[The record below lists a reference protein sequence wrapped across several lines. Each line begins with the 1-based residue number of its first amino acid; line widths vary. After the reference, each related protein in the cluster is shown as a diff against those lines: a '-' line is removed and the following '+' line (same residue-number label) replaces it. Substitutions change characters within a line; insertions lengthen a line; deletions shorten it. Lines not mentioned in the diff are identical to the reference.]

1 MSEVDSLRRFLFE
14 EVPLRGHW
22 VRLQDSWAAAREHQA
37 HPLAVRSL
45 LGQTLAAAS
54 LLAATLKFKG
64 TLTLQ
69 IHSTGCL
76 SMLIAQATHELQVR
90 AMAQVREGAA
100 VADDS
105 DFRTLVGEGRLVVTV
120 DTHDDTPP
128 WQGVVPLT
136 GDSLAA
142 SLEYYFE
149 HSEQLATRLLL
160 EADDQQAAGL
170 LLQRLPNPAQTG
182 EGSAAQWQALWEE
195 ASLFMGTVQGPELLA
210 TPITTLLPLVF
221 GEHDLRLFDA
231 SQVRY
236 RCRCDRQR
244 VGGLL
249 RSLGEAESREVLAE
263 QGAITVTCE
272 FCQKPY
278 RFDVIDV
285 EQLFAPV
292 PLPTAGQSLN

>member
-1 MSEVDSLRRFLFE
+1 VSEVDSLRRFIFE
-14 EVPLRGHW
+14 EAPLRGHW

-69 IHSTGCL
+69 VHSTGSL
-76 SMLIAQATHELQVR
+76 SMLIAQATHEQQVR
-90 AMAQVREGAA
+90 AMAQVREGAV

-105 DFRTLVGEGRLVVTV
+105 DFRSLVGEGRLVVTV
-120 DTHDDTPP
+120 DTQDDTPP

-136 GDSLAA
+136 GETLAA

-160 EADDQQAAGL
+160 AADDQQAGGL
-170 LLQRLPNPAQTG
+170 LLQRLPAQAG
-182 EGSAAQWQALWEE
+182 EASAAQWQVVWEE
-195 ASLFMGTVQGPELLA
+195 ASLFMGTVAGPELLA

-221 GEHDLRLFDA
+221 GEHDIRLFDA
-231 SQVRY
+231 TDVRY

-263 QGAITVTCE
+263 LGAITVTCE

>member
-1 MSEVDSLRRFLFE
+1 MSEVDSLRRFIFE
-14 EVPLRGHW
+14 EAPLRGHW

-69 IHSTGCL
+69 VHSTGSL
-76 SMLIAQATHELQVR
+76 SMLIAQATHEQQVR
-90 AMAQVREGAA
+90 AMAQVREGAT

-120 DTHDDTPP
+120 DTQDDTPP

-136 GDSLAA
+136 GETLAA

-160 EADDQQAAGL
+160 AADDQQAGGL
-170 LLQRLPNPAQTG
+170 LLQRLPAQAG
-182 EGSAAQWQALWEE
+182 EASAAQWQVVWEE
-195 ASLFMGTVQGPELLA
+195 ASLFMGTVAGPELLA

-221 GEHDLRLFDA
+221 GEHDIRLFDA
-231 SQVRY
+231 TDVRY

-263 QGAITVTCE
+263 LGAITVTCE